1 MCVEQCGVIICKF
14 CRQFC
19 RGRVINFHWSTSVC
33 LSFGT
38 AGLVGKVY
46 TAVDARWGF
55 VNQTLVN
62 NKSALNAVKT
72 CVRKIRTGCPLIT
85 VKWHP
90 A

>member
-1 MCVEQCGVIICKF
+1 MICKF

-19 RGRVINFHWSTSVC
+19 RGLAVTKFHWWTSVC
-33 LSFGT
+33 LLFGT
-38 AGLVGKVY
+38 AGLVGKIC
-46 TAVDARWGF
+46 TAVDARLGF
-55 VNQTLVN
+55 VNQTLAHK
-62 NKSALNAVKT
+62 KSALNAVKT